1 MTARITIVVLAI
13 ACATAHADTK
23 ADADTLFIAGER
35 AYELKDYD
43 GAARSFRAAYALV
56 KDPVYLF
63 NIAQAFRMARH
74 CRQAQGFYRDFL
86 AASPESRSR
95 AAVEGWIRE
104 LEPCAVAEDDA
115 ERARLAAE
123 KREREKLEREKRA
136 ATPIHREIDRG
147 RPLRIAGLG
156 T

>member
-1 MTARITIVVLAI
+1 
-13 ACATAHADTK
+13 
-23 ADADTLFIAGER
+23 
-35 AYELKDYD
+35 
-43 GAARSFRAAYALV
+43 
-56 KDPVYLF
+56 PVYLF

-136 ATPIHREIDRG
+136 ATPIHRGIDRG

-156 T
+156 TFGVGVVMLGIGTGYTLHSRTVQDRYNQMCGMGCPADMLRSLDADGKTANTRAMIG